1 MSEPGAL
8 PAPLDLGA
16 PEFGDYYDELPLWSA
31 PFGMML
37 LERVPLAPGMT
48 IVDVGAGT
56 GFLSVE
62 LAQRCGPTATVYAVD
77 PWAPAMARLRR
88 KLEYLGLANVRV
100 LEQDAA
106 ALDLPPASVDLVVSN
121 LGVNNFENAGAVLTA
136 CRRALKPS
144 GRLFLTTNLVGHMRE
159 FYDVYHAVL
168 EELDLRD
175 RLPALDEHIAHRATV
190 ASTRALLEGAGYA
203 VRDTVTG
210 AFRMRFANGTALLTH
225 RFIGFGF
232 LPGWRAIVA
241 PADEARVL
249 ARLTARLN
257 AVAAA
262 AGELALTI
270 PMALVEA
277 APAAPRGGAA

>member
-1 MSEPGAL
+1 MREQGAP
-8 PAPLDLGA
+8 PAPLDINA

-31 PFGMML
+31 PFGQML
-37 LERVPLAPGMT
+37 LERVPLSPGMT

-56 GFLSVE
+56 GFLSIE

-77 PWAPAMARLRR
+77 PWAPAAARLRR
-88 KLEYLGLANVRV
+88 KLDYLGIANVRV

-106 ALDLPPASVDLVVSN
+106 ALDVPPASVDLVVSN
-121 LGVNNFENAGAVLTA
+121 LGVNNFENAGAVLAA
-136 CRRALKPS
+136 CRRALKLS
-144 GRLFLTTNLVGHMRE
+144 GRLFLTTNLVGHMQE
-159 FYDVYHAVL
+159 FYDVYRAVL
-168 EELDLRD
+168 EELGLHD
-175 RLPALDEHIAHRATV
+175 RLPALDAHVAHRATV
-190 ASTRALLEGAGYA
+190 ASTRALLEGAGFT

-232 LPGWRAIVA
+232 LPAWRVIAS

-249 ARLTARLN
+249 ARLEARLN
-257 AVAAA
+257 TVAAA
-262 AGELALTI
+262 AGELLLTI

-277 APAAPRGGAA
+277 APTGGA